1 MKILNRESLLNN
13 SIEVQKTQK
22 RRSRE
27 YINIRRKKG
36 KFSRG
41 VWYMFSNNNFQFLNN
56 ITHIST
62 HYFHPHIYPNMFLN
76 NNFQVL
82 SACTKH
88 LRNVTIV
95 LQVVLP
101 TFNIQLPTF
110 YRTILPTQI
119 THTKF
124 TLLIFHLSIKHTKS
138 KPKIQ
143 MEELAFKLQPT
154 TTVQP
159 NLNHHTASLQ
169 PCSTLSNPNQ
179 TQHIINPQNKTKQRK
194 TQKKN

>member
-1 MKILNRESLLNN
+1 MKILNRENSLNN

-88 LRNVTIV
+88 LPNVHNCATSRFTNFQHIV
-95 LQVVLP
+95 THLLP
-101 TFNIQLPTF
+101 YHFTNPNH
-110 YRTILPTQI
+110 
-119 THTKF
+119 THKIYPPNF
-124 TLLIFHLSIKHTKS
+124 PSINQTH
-138 KPKIQ
+138 KIQ
-143 MEELAFKLQPT
+143 TQ
-154 TTVQP
+154 
-159 NLNHHTASLQ
+159 
-169 PCSTLSNPNQ
+169 NPNGR
-179 TQHIINPQNKTKQRK
+179 TSF
-194 TQKKN
+194 